1 MSFKNFS
8 SAQDGPSKDVSA
20 DKSKEAAPAEQPA
33 TPPGQ
38 KPAEVAP
45 APKS

>member
-8 SAQDGPSKDVSA
+8 SAQDAPGKDGSA
-20 DKSKEAAPAEQPA
+20 DKSKEALPAEQP
-33 TPPGQ
+33 TTQPDQ

-45 APKS
+45 KS